1 MSSRGGAHDPRAVR
15 IRNARERKGP
25 PMTHTSN
32 SPFQPPVPTPYIVP
46 PSRIREVTGVISR
59 SRAYVLEQSDPGF
72 PKRVRLSPSNTGW
85 RYSELIAYIER
96 RAAS

>member
-1 MSSRGGAHDPRAVR
+1 MNQLQPLSDVFLDHGGRG
-15 IRNARERKGP
+15 K
-25 PMTHTSN
+25 
-32 SPFQPPVPTPYIVP
+32 VPTLAYTPYIVS

-59 SRAYVLEQSDPGF
+59 SRAYVLEQSDPDF

>member
-1 MSSRGGAHDPRAVR
+1 MEHHSRKPEVPPAVD
-15 IRNARERKGP
+15 I
-25 PMTHTSN
+25 
-32 SPFQPPVPTPYIVP
+32 PVVPYIVS
-46 PSRIREVTGVISR
+46 PSRVRDVTGVISR
-59 SRAYVLEQSDPGF
+59 SRAYVLEQSDPDF

>member
-1 MSSRGGAHDPRAVR
+1 MECYSRKSEVLPAVDLP
-15 IRNARERKGP
+15 A
-25 PMTHTSN
+25 
-32 SPFQPPVPTPYIVP
+32 VPYIVS
-46 PSRIREVTGVISR
+46 PSRVRDVTGVISR
-59 SRAYVLEQSDPGF
+59 SRAYVLEQSDPDF

>member
-1 MSSRGGAHDPRAVR
+1 MIRKHRGKNLASNHLAHH
-15 IRNARERKGP
+15 N
-25 PMTHTSN
+25 TSKE
-32 SPFQPPVPTPYIVP
+32 FTPYIVS
-46 PSRIREVTGVISR
+46 PSRIRDLTGVISR

-96 RAAS
+96 RSAS